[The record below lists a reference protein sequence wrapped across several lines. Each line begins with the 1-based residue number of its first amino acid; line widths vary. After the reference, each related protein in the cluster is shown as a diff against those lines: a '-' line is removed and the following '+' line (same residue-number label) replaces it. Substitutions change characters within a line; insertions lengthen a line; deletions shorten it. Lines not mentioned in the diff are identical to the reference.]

1 MHDAGD
7 EEVWEAFWRAP
18 DVFLFISDGFC
29 VAVYTET
36 VIQDGGVEVFLCKFE
51 RSVRYAVVG
60 YATRSL

>member
-1 MHDAGD
+1 VGGVL
-7 EEVWEAFWRAP
+7 ESSRCFS
-18 DVFLFISDGFC
+18 LISDGFC